1 MKSDHR
7 LGRNFYK
14 GLVGDAVNILL
25 AAAAYNF
32 KRAMKALLHLLKII
46 SEKLAAYN
54 FKRAMKALLHLLKII
69 SEKLSERPSM
79 NDFSLANA
87 F

>member
-1 MKSDHR
+1 
-7 LGRNFYK
+7 
-14 GLVGDAVNILL
+14 
-25 AAAAYNF
+25 
-32 KRAMKALLHLLKII
+32 ALLYLLK
-46 SEKLAAYN
+46 
-54 FKRAMKALLHLLKII
+54 MI

>member
-14 GLVGDAVNILL
+14 GLVGDAVNLLL

-32 KRAMKALLHLLKII
+32 KRAMRALLNLLKII
-46 SEKLAAYN
+46 SEKPWMDDSPL
-54 FKRAMKALLHLLKII
+54 I
-69 SEKLSERPSM
+69 
-79 NDFSLANA
+79 NA

>member
-1 MKSDHR
+1 
-7 LGRNFYK
+7 
-14 GLVGDAVNILL
+14 
-25 AAAAYNF
+25 
-32 KRAMKALLHLLKII
+32 
-46 SEKLAAYN
+46 
-54 FKRAMKALLHLLKII
+54 HLLKII

>member
-1 MKSDHR
+1 
-7 LGRNFYK
+7 
-14 GLVGDAVNILL
+14 LL
-25 AAAAYNF
+25 
-32 KRAMKALLHLLKII
+32 L
-46 SEKLAAYN
+46 
-54 FKRAMKALLHLLKII
+54 LLKII